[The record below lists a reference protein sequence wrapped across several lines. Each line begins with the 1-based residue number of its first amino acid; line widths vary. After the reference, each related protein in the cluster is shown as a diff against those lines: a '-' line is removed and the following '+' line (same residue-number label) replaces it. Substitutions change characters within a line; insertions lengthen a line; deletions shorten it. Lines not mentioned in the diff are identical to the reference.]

1 MEPNT
6 ASPAEEK
13 APAWGEET
21 YTLLYPIPLGNGA
34 ELKTLTF
41 REPSGVMLE
50 EIEELGMKDGE
61 EPTIKQALGLIRIM
75 SGQTKAVTDQMH
87 KKDILGASQ
96 KIGPLLE

>member
-1 MEPNT
+1 METNT

-21 YTLLYPIPLGNGA
+21 YTLLYPIPLGDGA

-41 REPSGVMLE
+41 REPSGEILE
-50 EIEELGMKDGE
+50 QIEDLSMREGE
-61 EPTIKQALGLIRIM
+61 EPTIKQALGLIRVM
-75 SGQTKAVTDQMH
+75 SGQTKAVTDKMH
-87 KKDILGASQ
+87 RKDILGALQ